1 MKCIQRPWSSLDKE
15 ELVYGLQNNF
25 LIMFLNIIKKIALQ
39 NNISFCLMGKLSG
52 KPVVSSLS

>member
-15 ELVYGLQNNF
+15 EWVYGLQNNF